1 MSTTDDLARVL
12 DIILVDCYGEDE
24 EYTAF
29 LTVLYG
35 PVGGATGRRD
45 RAS

>member
-12 DIILVDCYGEDE
+12 DIIQTITGTTPARSGC
-24 EYTAF
+24 
-29 LTVLYG
+29 
-35 PVGGATGRRD
+35 ATGRRA